1 MSKVA
6 LITGV
11 TGQDGSYLAE
21 LLLEKGYEVH
31 GIKRRASSFN
41 TERVDHIYQDPHS
54 GNPKFHLHYGD
65 LTDSSNL
72 TRILQEVQ
80 PDEVYNLGAMSHVA
94 VSFDS
99 PEYTAD
105 VDAIGTL
112 RLLEAIRFLGL
123 EKKTRFYQAST
134 SELYGLVQ
142 EIPQKESTPFYPRS
156 PYAVAKLYAYWI
168 TVNYRESYGMYAC
181 NGILFNHESPRRG
194 ETFVTRKIT
203 RAIANIAQGLES
215 CLYLGNMDSLRD
227 WGHAKDYVRM
237 QWMMLQQDKP
247 EDFVIATGV
256 QYSVRQFVEMAAA
269 QLGIKLR
276 FEGEGV
282 NEKGIVVSVTG
293 HDAPG
298 VKPGDVMIA
307 VDPRY
312 FRPAEVETLLGDPA
326 KAHEKLGWKPEI
338 TLRQMIAGVLRMKT
352 QRIFG
357 AGHRG
362 MVGSAIV
369 RQLSQRNN
377 VELVLRTRDQLNL
390 LDASAV
396 QAFFA
401 AERIDQVYLA
411 AAKVGGIVANNTYP
425 ADFIYEN
432 MMIESNIIHAAHLHN
447 VNKLL
452 FLGSSCI
459 YPKQATQPI
468 AESELLQGTL
478 EPTNEPYAIAKIAGI
493 KLCESYNRQ
502 YGRDY
507 RSVMPT
513 NLYGPH
519 DNFHP
524 SNSHVIPALLRR
536 FHEARGQNAPD
547 VVVWGSGTPMRE
559 FLHVDDMAAA
569 SIHVMELAQEVLQEY
584 TQPMLSHINVG
595 TGVDC
600 TIRELAQTIAEV
612 VGYKGRVVFDASK
625 PDGTPR
631 KLLDVTRLHQ
641 LGWYHEISLQ
651 AGLASTYQWF
661 LENQQRYRG

>member
-1 MSKVA
+1 
-6 LITGV
+6 
-11 TGQDGSYLAE
+11 
-21 LLLEKGYEVH
+21 
-31 GIKRRASSFN
+31 
-41 TERVDHIYQDPHS
+41 
-54 GNPKFHLHYGD
+54 
-65 LTDSSNL
+65 
-72 TRILQEVQ
+72 
-80 PDEVYNLGAMSHVA
+80 
-94 VSFDS
+94 
-99 PEYTAD
+99 
-105 VDAIGTL
+105 
-112 RLLEAIRFLGL
+112 
-123 EKKTRFYQAST
+123 
-134 SELYGLVQ
+134 
-142 EIPQKESTPFYPRS
+142 
-156 PYAVAKLYAYWI
+156 
-168 TVNYRESYGMYAC
+168 
-181 NGILFNHESPRRG
+181 
-194 ETFVTRKIT
+194 
-203 RAIANIAQGLES
+203 
-215 CLYLGNMDSLRD
+215 
-227 WGHAKDYVRM
+227 
-237 QWMMLQQDKP
+237 
-247 EDFVIATGV
+247 
-256 QYSVRQFVEMAAA
+256 
-269 QLGIKLR
+269 
-276 FEGEGV
+276 
-282 NEKGIVVSVTG
+282 
-293 HDAPG
+293 
-298 VKPGDVMIA
+298 
-307 VDPRY
+307 
-312 FRPAEVETLLGDPA
+312 
-326 KAHEKLGWKPEI
+326 
-338 TLRQMIAGVLRMKT
+338 MKT
-352 QRIFG
+352 QRIFV

-362 MVGSAIV
+362 MVGAAIV

-377 VELVLRTRDQLNL
+377 IELVLRTREQLNL

-401 AERIDQVYLA
+401 TERIDQVYLA

-468 AESELLQGTL
+468 AESELLQGQL

-536 FHEARGQNAPD
+536 FHEAREQNTSD

-569 SIHVMELAQEVLQEY
+569 SIHVMELAQEVWQEY

-600 TIRELAQTIAEV
+600 TIRELAQTIAQV

-641 LGWYHEISLQ
+641 LGWYHEISLEV
-651 AGLASTYQWF
+651 GLASTYQWF
-661 LENQQRYRG
+661 LENQQHYRG